1 MYLFHRKLNY
11 GIEKRRFNRPFLWAL
26 GLQKKACFQG
36 KLMIKSWSLGSF
48 SDELGMYCNSHAMHA
63 LVLGMI
69 FVVLHLLG
77 GY

>member
-1 MYLFHRKLNY
+1 
-11 GIEKRRFNRPFLWAL
+11 
-26 GLQKKACFQG
+26 
-36 KLMIKSWSLGSF
+36 MIKSWSLGSF